1 MESRHRLVIVAA
13 VGLLVSLVSVGS
25 VWADDA
31 APSDKDKK
39 VNKDLDID
47 WGTGDKEEPK
57 KDDPDA
63 AAPSKEVDLSTA
75 LDETQTKRLDI
86 IKKTAEKGDEAAKL
100 GDEALSGEKKGVKK
114 EAAIRHYENAS
125 GIFLRAAGDVEKL
138 AKPIQD
144 QDVKLT
150 LLRNYGDVY
159 KNKAC
164 EMLCKAGNAAIETAG
179 MKVENLKA
187 AVKFFKK
194 ARTIDSSYPDIAKGI
209 EAAKSAYADIQAR
222 LAEQKAKE
230 AEAAAA
236 KSKDEEEEE
245 EKNYPGGRGHEK
257 HWGSRNPPVRPGP
270 AVAGVSCRADG
281 ATRGL

>member
-1 MESRHRLVIVAA
+1 MDRKHRMVMVA
-13 VGLLVSLVSVGS
+13 VLGLLVSLASVGP

-31 APSDKDKK
+31 APSDSEKK
-39 VNKDLDID
+39 ANKDLDID
-47 WGTGDKEEPK
+47 WGTGDKTEEPK

-86 IKKTAEKGDEAAKL
+86 IKKSADKGDEMAKL

-114 EAAIRHYENAS
+114 EASIRHYENAS
-125 GIFLRAAGDVEKL
+125 GIFLRASGDIEKL
-138 AKPIQD
+138 ARPIQD

-150 LLRNYGDVY
+150 LLRNYADVY

-164 EMLCKAGNAAIETAG
+164 EMLCKAGNAAIDTAG

-187 AVKFFKK
+187 AVKLFKK
-194 ARTIDSSYPDIAKGI
+194 ARAIDPSHPDIAKGV

-222 LAEQKAKE
+222 IAEQKAK
-230 AEAAAA
+230 EAAAA
-236 KSKDEEEEE
+236 KSKDDEEEEDNE
-245 EKNYPGGRGHEK
+245 HQYGREDKNKYR
-257 HWGSRNPPVRPGP
+257 
-270 AVAGVSCRADG
+270 
-281 ATRGL
+281 